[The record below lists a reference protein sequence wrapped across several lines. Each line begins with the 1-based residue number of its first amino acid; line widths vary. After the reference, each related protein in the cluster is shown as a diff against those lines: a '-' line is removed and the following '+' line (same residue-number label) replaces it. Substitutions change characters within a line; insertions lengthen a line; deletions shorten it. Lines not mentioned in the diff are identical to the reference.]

1 MTEKMEMVK
10 LGFFSGGI
18 ELRLCEGMKL
28 WFSIGR
34 KKIKIKTKGEAIIKM
49 E

>member
-34 KKIKIKTKGEAIIKM
+34 KKKTWKM
-49 E
+49 IFYLLNL